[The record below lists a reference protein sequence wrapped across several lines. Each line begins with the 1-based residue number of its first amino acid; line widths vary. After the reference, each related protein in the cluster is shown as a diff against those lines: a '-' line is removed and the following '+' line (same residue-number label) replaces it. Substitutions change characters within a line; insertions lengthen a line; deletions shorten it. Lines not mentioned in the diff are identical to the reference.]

1 MFVVSKRRDE
11 FIYLFTYFASTD
23 LVLCLVYIYIYIQYY
38 TACDPRLCFLFF
50 TWVYLSSKPTIKYM
64 KSDYKPWVFINFILI
79 SLYVR
84 IYLAIYSNIH
94 YYLTV
99 VEYLLLLGCIETNPG
114 PANHLRLSFL
124 KIVHKN
130 VCS

>member
-1 MFVVSKRRDE
+1 MGIYQLYIDLFV
-11 FIYLFTYFASTD
+11 F
-23 LVLCLVYIYIYIQYY
+23 
-38 TACDPRLCFLFF
+38 
-50 TWVYLSSKPTIKYM
+50 
-64 KSDYKPWVFINFILI
+64 
-79 SLYVR
+79 R